1 MDTLYKAFLPGM
13 RAAPGRT
20 RRYDVN
26 HVYTNPLFFF
36 FRSPVDIVLQH
47 RYQLLDEQGRPPC
60 FSEVEALE
68 QPVEKEDGT
77 AVCSKFRILRILTL
91 EKFISLLADEVE
103 DKAAD
108 KCDGFVKLRRGGS
121 LNKHYNPFL
130 RKLCICNRREDMTA
144 DLRDK
149 SECFL
154 VNRGRGLT
162 VDTGGM
168 SNNIFSRGAGTKIF
182 SSGSYTDIMSC
193 GYRDIIM
200 SCGYRNCIVSTKDM
214 AQITLYENGS
224 RLLVSGKG
232 STVFVGGNDN
242 VIAVTGAGVTLH
254 VSGNGN
260 MVRLSEGTRI
270 MWGITDKSGVEVGSK
285 FFIVDNCNVMSD
297 TLYTIRKVELVRVK
311 GALD

>member
-13 RAAPGRT
+13 KAAPGRT

-26 HVYTNPLFFF
+26 HVYTNPLSF
-36 FRSPVDIVLQH
+36 FRSPVDMVTQH

-60 FSEVEALE
+60 FAEVEALE
-68 QPVEKEDGT
+68 QPVEREDGT

-91 EKFISLLADEVE
+91 ERFISLLADEVE

-130 RKLCICNRREDMTA
+130 RKLCICNRREGMSV
-144 DLRDK
+144 DLRDR
-149 SECFL
+149 SICFL

-182 SSGSYTDIMSC
+182 SSGAYTDIMSC
-193 GYRDIIM
+193 GYKDVIM
-200 SCGYRNCIVSTKDM
+200 SFGSSNCIVSTKDM
-214 AQITLYENGS
+214 AQITLGENCS
-224 RLLVSGKG
+224 RLLVSGNG
-232 STVFVGGNDN
+232 STVFVGGDDN

-260 MVRLSEGTRI
+260 MVRLSEGTRVT
-270 MWGITDKSGVEVGSK
+270 WGITDRNGVEVASR

-297 TLYTIRKVELVRVK
+297 DLYTIRKGELVRVI
-311 GALD
+311 GALN

>member
-1 MDTLYKAFLPGM
+1 MGVILYKAFLPGM
-13 RAAPGRT
+13 KASPGRT

-26 HVYTNPLFFF
+26 HVYTNPLLF
-36 FRSPVDIVLQH
+36 FRSPAVLVTQH
-47 RYQLLDEQGRPPC
+47 MYQLLDEQGRPPC
-60 FSEVEALE
+60 FAEVEALE
-68 QPVEKEDGT
+68 QPLENEDGT

-91 EKFISLLADEVE
+91 ERFISLLADEVE

-130 RKLCICNRREDMTA
+130 RKLCICNRREGMSV
-144 DLRDK
+144 DLRDR
-149 SECFL
+149 SICFL

-182 SSGSYTDIMSC
+182 SSGAYTDIVSC
-193 GYRDIIM
+193 GYQDVIM
-200 SCGYRNCIVSTKDM
+200 SFGSSNCIVSTKDM
-214 AQITLYENGS
+214 AQITLGENCS
-224 RLLVSGKG
+224 RLLVSGNG
-232 STVFVGGNDN
+232 STVFVGGDDN

-260 MVRLSEGTRI
+260 MVRLSEGTRVT
-270 MWGITDKSGVEVGSK
+270 WGITDKSGVEIASR

-297 TLYTIRKVELVRVK
+297 DLYTIRKGELVRVI
-311 GALD
+311 GALN